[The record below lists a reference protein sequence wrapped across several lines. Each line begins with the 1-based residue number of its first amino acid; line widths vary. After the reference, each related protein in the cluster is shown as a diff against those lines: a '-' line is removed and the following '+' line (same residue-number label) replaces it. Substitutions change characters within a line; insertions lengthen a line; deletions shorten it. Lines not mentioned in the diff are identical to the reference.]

1 MRVTG
6 CVASLVLAAGFGV
19 VTAQPAMAAAC
30 PSNVVGDIN
39 GDGHADA
46 AIGELGA
53 ANMPLAVH
61 ILYGTQ
67 GGLVANASGTARED
81 QLFTLDTAGVPG
93 TADNHDHLGGTVLAD
108 FNGDHCADLAF
119 GVDSGAVPGGKPETG
134 FVVVLYGSTAGITTD
149 GAQLLSEDSL
159 FGAGSGQS
167 GEVFGGDLKS
177 GDLNDDGYAELVVGV
192 PDEKVGSEYA
202 GGVAVIYGSASGL
215 NQGSTPAVLVTQD
228 TPGVPDTAEN
238 PDGFGVALACGD
250 FDGDGVDDLAVGV
263 PGENDYG
270 IVEVIPGAARTGV
283 NPAAA
288 TKFSQNTTG
297 VPSSSEGGD
306 GFGWAL
312 AAGDVTGDGRADLA
326 IGVLGENNS
335 GDQFPVAQGEGAVNF
350 LRGSPTGL
358 TGSGAQYWSQ
368 STAGVAGVAGST
380 DVFGAALV
388 MARLDNDSL
397 LDLAIGAPGDSIGSV
412 RDAGSVT
419 ILLGRSTGLSTAGA
433 GGERITQDTPGLPN
447 TPERGDGFGFPLAA
461 PLVQTPDQASLLIG
475 VPGETVNGVFQA
487 GLVHQ
492 LATNSAGPSTSGSK
506 TFDQSSSGVKGDPVD
521 TDQFGFSLS

>member
-1 MRVTG
+1 MTDRWFMRVTG
-6 CVASLVLAAGFGV
+6 CVASLVLAAGFAV
-19 VTAQPAMAAAC
+19 VTAQPALASTC

-53 ANMPLAVH
+53 ASMPGAVH

-67 GGLVANASGTARED
+67 GGLVANASGAARDD
-81 QLFTLDTAGVPG
+81 QLFTLDTDGVPG
-93 TADNHDHLGGTVLAD
+93 TAEAGDLFGDSTVLAD

-119 GVDSGAVPGGKPETG
+119 GDDGGTVPGGKPETG

-159 FGAGSGQS
+159 FGTGSGQN
-167 GEVFGGDLKS
+167 GEGFGGDLTS
-177 GDLNDDGYAELVVGV
+177 GDLNDDGYPDLVVGA
-192 PDEKVGSEYA
+192 PSESVGGVHA

-228 TPGVPDTAEN
+228 TPGVPSTPEGGDT
-238 PDGFGVALACGD
+238 FGNALAAAD
-250 FDGDGVDDLAVGV
+250 FDGDGVDDLAVGDF
-263 PGENDYG
+263 GENDYG
-270 IVEVIPGAARTGV
+270 IVEVIPGAAGTGL

-288 TKFSQNTTG
+288 ASFSQNTTG
-297 VPSSSEGGD
+297 VPGSSEVGD
-306 GFGWAL
+306 GFGFAL

-326 IGVLGENNS
+326 VGVAGEN
-335 GDQFPVAQGEGAVNF
+335 GGEGAVNF

-358 TGSGAQYWSQ
+358 TGSAAQSWSQ
-368 STAGVAGVAGST
+368 NTAGVAGVAGSS
-380 DVFGAALV
+380 DGFGADLV
-388 MARLDNDSL
+388 MARLDSGSL
-397 LDLAIGAPGDSIGSV
+397 VDLAIGVPGDSIGSV

-433 GGERITQDTPGLPN
+433 GGERISQDTPGLPN
-447 TPERGDGFGFPLAA
+447 TPERGDEFGFPLAA

-475 VPGETVNGVFQA
+475 VPGETVNGVSRPA
-487 GLVHQ
+487 WSISSRPTSP
-492 LATNSAGPSTSGSK
+492 APAPRAARPSTSRALASK
-506 TFDQSSSGVKGDPVD
+506 ATRST